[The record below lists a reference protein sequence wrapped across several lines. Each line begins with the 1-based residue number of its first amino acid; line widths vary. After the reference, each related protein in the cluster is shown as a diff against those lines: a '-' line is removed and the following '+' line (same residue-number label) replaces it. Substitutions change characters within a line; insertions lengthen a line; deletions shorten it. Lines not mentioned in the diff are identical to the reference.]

1 MSAHPHN
8 RREALRRGAVAAGA
22 LAAAGL
28 ARPAIA
34 GAQSTTD
41 DDLRDFLVEAIG
53 LEQVTVL
60 AYANAAD
67 ANASDADAKKQL
79 DLFRDQEQ
87 AHASALRSAV
97 DGIGFDGPDA
107 PASAE
112 DTGVF
117 TDVEGLSGDA
127 AAELTDFM
135 DQLGKAKTPDQ
146 YLELLVEL
154 ESKQI
159 AYYVGEGPGLDS
171 EDLSTTSAEIA
182 GCQAAHLVVLRGQ
195 LGDNPADAAAA
206 VSDAIDSVASDS
218 ASDSSS
224 GDSG

>member
-1 MSAHPHN
+1 MSAQPHN

-22 LAAAGL
+22 LAATGL
-28 ARPAIA
+28 ARPALA
-34 GAQSTTD
+34 GAQATAD

-60 AYANAAD
+60 AYSNAAD
-67 ANASDADAKKQL
+67 ASASDADAKKQL

-87 AHASALRSAV
+87 AHASALRSAL
-97 DGIGFDGPDA
+97 DGLGFDAPNA
-107 PASAE
+107 PASPE
-112 DTGVF
+112 DTAVF
-117 TDVEGLSGDA
+117 TDVEGLSDDA
-127 AAELTDFM
+127 ATELTDLL
-135 DQLGKAKTPDQ
+135 DKLGKTNTSEQ
-146 YLELLVEL
+146 YLELLAEL

-159 AYYVGEGPGLDS
+159 AYYVSEGPGLDS

-195 LGDNPADAAAA
+195 LGDSPADAAAA
-206 VSDAIDSVASDS
+206 VSDAIDSAATAS
-218 ASDSSS
+218 AS